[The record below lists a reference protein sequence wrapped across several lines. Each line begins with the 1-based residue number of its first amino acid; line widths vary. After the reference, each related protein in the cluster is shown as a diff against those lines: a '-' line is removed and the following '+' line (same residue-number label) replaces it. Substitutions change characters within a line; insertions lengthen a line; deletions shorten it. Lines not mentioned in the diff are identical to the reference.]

1 MATNPQITDG
11 TTTIKFVT
19 LKRSDPAP
27 PGELTE
33 NVTRPGV
40 DGTAL
45 RKRGTRGTG
54 YRLVGQADVAS
65 NVDRRSLLENAAL
78 LKGQIV
84 TVTDDHLE
92 DWTDVVIQDVRPQ
105 SSNAMGT
112 PVGGLKAGT
121 GTIMVTIEFDCL
133 DTRTS
138 P

>member
-1 MATNPQITDG
+1 MATTPQIAG
-11 TTTIKFVT
+11 SITIQFVT
-19 LKRSDPAP
+19 LRRSDPAP

-40 DGTAL
+40 DGQAV
-45 RKRGTRGTG
+45 RKQGTRGTA
-54 YRLVGQADVAS
+54 YTLVGQADVATT
-65 NVDRRSLLENAAL
+65 VGRRQLLDNAAT

-92 DWTDVVIQDVRPQ
+92 DWAGVLIQDVRPQ
-105 SSNAMGT
+105 SSNAMQT
-112 PVGGLKAGT
+112 PVGGLLDGA
-121 GTIMVTIEFDCL
+121 GTIMVTIEFSCI